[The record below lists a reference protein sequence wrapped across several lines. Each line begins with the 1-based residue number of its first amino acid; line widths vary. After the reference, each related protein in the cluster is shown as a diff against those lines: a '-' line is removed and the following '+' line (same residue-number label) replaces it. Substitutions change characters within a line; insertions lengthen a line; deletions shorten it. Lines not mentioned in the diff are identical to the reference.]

1 MGQTGVSRE
10 RHPRRRRPA
19 RRARDCPEGHGA
31 GSPRGRGARHSARW
45 RGLRITG
52 SDGDLVR
59 SPGGHS
65 EDSPS
70 GPGPSRQVTRDGA
83 AGQPPP
89 RASPIPG
96 QRGGQCSRWRGRVC
110 ETPGAPQTATRP
122 PHGATPCHLEQE
134 PRPRFLLP
142 ALLTSLPQR
151 PGGSPAGG
159 RSHVDNGLG
168 TEVTPAISRPGPLL
182 RQPGRTHHGHR
193 GVTLHVAK
201 RQDRAPGRQP
211 GPRGNKRLAGR
222 PAHSLGGPGRSV
234 GTGGQLLRAR
244 RKPPPDGERACSSQ
258 ARVRGAAVSGLSLR
272 CRFPSLPFST
282 VPKTSSWRTPGS

>member
-1 MGQTGVSRE
+1 MAQR
-10 RHPRRRRPA
+10 
-19 RRARDCPEGHGA
+19 
-31 GSPRGRGARHSARW
+31 GSHPRGR
-45 RGLRITG
+45 LQ
-52 SDGDLVR
+52 
-59 SPGGHS
+59 SPGSQAGS
-65 EDSPS
+65 A
-70 GPGPSRQVTRDGA
+70 A
-83 AGQPPP
+83 AGEAACAKRQEP
-89 RASPIPG
+89 RK
-96 QRGGQCSRWRGRVC
+96 
-110 ETPGAPQTATRP
+110 RP
-122 PHGATPCHLEQE
+122 PAAPRATPCHLEE

-159 RSHVDNGLG
+159 RSHVDHGLG

-222 PAHSLGGPGRSV
+222 PVHSLGGPGRSV